1 MSKKDLYSDK
11 AIEKLKELAESIDF
25 AMLATDL
32 KNHPIHMVPM
42 STKRV
47 DNQGNIW
54 FLSGKD
60 SDHNQHI
67 LKDSKI
73 HLVYSNPK
81 GFEFL
86 NIYGTATIITDQHI
100 LDDLYS
106 SMNDMWFDGP
116 EDPNLTAIKIDP
128 EDAFYW
134 DNKNSK
140 LVSLFKLGVGAITG
154 KEQDLSE
161 YGELKV

>member
-11 AIEKLKELAESIDF
+11 AIKKLKELAESIDF

-32 KNHPIHMVPM
+32 KNQPIHMVPM
-42 STKRV
+42 STKKV
-47 DNQGNIW
+47 DDQGNIW

-60 SDHNQHI
+60 SEHNQNI
-67 LKDSKI
+67 LKDAKV
-73 HLVYSNPK
+73 HLIYSNPK

-86 NIYGTATIITDQHI
+86 NVYGQASIVTDRHI
-100 LDDLYS
+100 LEDLYGS
-106 SMNDMWFDGP
+106 GDDMWFDGV
-116 EDPNLTAIKIDP
+116 EDPNLTAIKIDTD
-128 EDAFYW
+128 DAFYW

-140 LVSLFKLGVGAITG
+140 LVSLLKLGVGAITG

-161 YGELKV
+161 YGELKM